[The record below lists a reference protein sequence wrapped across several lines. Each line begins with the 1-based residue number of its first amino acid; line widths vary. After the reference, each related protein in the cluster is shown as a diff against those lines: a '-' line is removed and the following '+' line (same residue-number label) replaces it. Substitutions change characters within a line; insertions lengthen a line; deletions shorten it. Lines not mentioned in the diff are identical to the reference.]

1 MNTLDHTLELLAA
14 RDIDDAAVQDAQ
26 RKLEAAVANRL
37 TGRAPRA
44 TRSRGVG
51 GWLAAAVSA
60 GIAILTFLWLPL
72 MSAPTF
78 AAVQEHFRD
87 FRTMRFVIDQR
98 VAGEQV
104 IQTRV
109 SMTNDGNVLT
119 EIGDDVS
126 VIVNSREKRVLTLMH
141 SAHMAIVSPLVA
153 GVEKDDSLKWLK
165 DIREFQGKAQ
175 ALPEPRVINGEQARG
190 WRLVV
195 GGLDIVLWAT
205 DEGLPLAMTMNGEP
219 RLALDFRFE
228 FNVPLSAAAFSTE
241 VPAGYSLGTQED

>member
-1 MNTLDHTLELLAA
+1 MNTLDQTLELFAA
-14 RDIDDAAVQDAQ
+14 REIDAAAVQDAQ

-37 TGRAPRA
+37 SGKAPQ
-44 TRSRGVG
+44 RSRGRGVG
-51 GWLAAAVSA
+51 GWLAAGVSA
-60 GIAILTFLWLPL
+60 GVAVLTFLWLPL
-72 MSAPTF
+72 MSTPTF

-109 SMTNDGNVLT
+109 SMTNDGNVRT
-119 EIGDDVS
+119 EVGDDVS
-126 VIVNSREKRVLTLMH
+126 VVVNSRDKRVITLMR

-153 GVEKDDSLKWLK
+153 SVENEDSLKWLK

-175 ALPEPRVINGEQARG
+175 ALPQPRVINGEQTHG
-190 WRLVV
+190 WRLVA

-205 DEGLPLAMTMNGEP
+205 DDGLPLAMTMTGDAKLE
-219 RLALDFRFE
+219 LDFRFE
-228 FNVPLSAAAFSTE
+228 FNVPLSPGLFSTE
-241 VPAGYSLGTQED
+241 VPAGYNLGTQED